1 MSMVLSNRPLLITL
15 AVYFLIEL
23 VDEILLA
30 SAGLIA
36 AQYFDWGVLQ
46 TGAFLALLGVL
57 VLPANFLISEAA
69 GPLEDRTILIASEV
83 VTVIGLLT
91 ILSYWGNYSVR
102 GPLMGGGGLLIVEYL
117 CLALC
122 VILMHCLG
130 YSWRSESC
138 YFLTCIERSTYSVPS
153 TCPVHD

>member
-102 GPLMGGGGLLIVEYL
+102 GPLDGKGWTAKCGV
-117 CLALC
+117 
-122 VILMHCLG
+122 
-130 YSWRSESC
+130 
-138 YFLTCIERSTYSVPS
+138 SVPGDMRDPHACLVYHRDRSMSGVSS
-153 TCPVHD
+153 TCLKSH